1 MRGEYH
7 SRPES
12 PATPRELPPRARR
25 ILIIS
30 DNTSDA
36 VGTTSACAE
45 NTAAAG
51 WRGCR
56 GGNYLRVRGEYN
68 SGTDRLFLNK
78 ELPPRARRIPVKLLI
93 WWIMVGTTSACAEN
107 TFACSARV
115 VSPWNYLRVR
125 GEYNPARSTS
135 QSEMELP
142 PRARRIPNG
151 ALCTLKMK
159 GTTSACA
166 ENTSL
171 EDTNTYIGL
180 ELPPRARRI
189 PPFWPGMRGGSG
201 TTSACA
207 ENTFTKQ
214 LDGIMIRNYLR
225 VRGEY
230 YIYRNLA
237 SGGGNYLRVRGEYE
251 DAGIGALSAL
261 ELPPRARRIH
271 LIAPC
276 FLTHLRTTSACAENT
291 LFF

>member
-1 MRGEYH
+1 MRGEYFRLL
-7 SRPES
+7 SARSEPL
-12 PATPRELPPRARR
+12 ELPPRARR
-25 ILIIS
+25 IQSCQVNIPI
-30 DNTSDA
+30 
-36 VGTTSACAE
+36 
-45 NTAAAG
+45 
-51 WRGCR
+51 
-56 GGNYLRVRGEYN
+56 GN
-68 SGTDRLFLNK
+68 
-78 ELPPRARRIPVKLLI
+78 
-93 WWIMVGTTSACAEN
+93 
-107 TFACSARV
+107 
-115 VSPWNYLRVR
+115 
-125 GEYNPARSTS
+125 
-135 QSEMELP
+135 
-142 PRARRIPNG
+142 
-151 ALCTLKMK
+151 

-261 ELPPRARRIH
+261 ELPPRARRILH
-271 LIAPC
+271 QINPY
-276 FLTHLRTTSACAENT
+276 TGEIGTTSACAENT
-291 LFF
+291 VGGVVIMESSGNYLRVRGEYFRIHSTILVVLELPPRARRILNLGGLCRAFTGTTSACAENTWGKNLLMPLAGNYLRVRGEYVTERTFSP